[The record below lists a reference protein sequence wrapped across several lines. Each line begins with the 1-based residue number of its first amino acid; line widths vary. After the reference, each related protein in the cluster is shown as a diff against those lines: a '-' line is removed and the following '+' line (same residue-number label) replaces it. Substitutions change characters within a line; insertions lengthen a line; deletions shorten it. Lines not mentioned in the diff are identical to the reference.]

1 MANQN
6 EPHAPSGK
14 EPHDGQLEAEAKLL
28 AAFLAY
34 LAYMTSTTRTVE
46 FMMLVDTG
54 QYDAAMAVIDA
65 AVSETLAPAVTAVAI
80 KAGSEEVP
88 SFDPTKSP
96 VLAVE
101 RQSFIQRFV
110 EDAKLAMLI
119 GISAYVAV
127 RSTRR
132 LIVNF
137 GLTTAQEQAVTAYR
151 NALETGSKR
160 AIDTIFRDRR
170 GDAAI
175 QSGRPL
181 TAEQIDR
188 MVATYRRRMLQARG
202 KTLANIEGGR
212 AWNVGRAEAIAQVAA
227 LYEGVWN
234 TVGDDRVR
242 ASHVAMDGQVQPFGG
257 VYISGLGNML
267 KYPHDPIAPIADTI
281 NCRCWIEYRR
291 RRLVND
297 R

>member
-6 EPHAPSGK
+6 EPHP
-14 EPHDGQLEAEAKLL
+14 GQLEAEAKLL

-34 LAYMTSTTRTVE
+34 LAYMTSATRTVE

-127 RSTRR
+127 RTTRR
-132 LIVNF
+132 LFVNF

-212 AWNVGRAEAIAQVAA
+212 AWNVGRAEAVAQVAA

-257 VYISGLGNML
+257 VYTSGLGNML
-267 KYPHDPIAPIADTI
+267 KYPHDPSAPIADTI

-291 RRLVND
+291 RNR
-297 R
+297 

>member
-1 MANQN
+1 M
-6 EPHAPSGK
+6 
-14 EPHDGQLEAEAKLL
+14 L
-28 AAFLAY
+28 AAFSAY
-34 LAYMTSTTRTVE
+34 LAYMASATRTVE
-46 FMMLVDTG
+46 FMALVNTW

-65 AVSETLAPAVTAVAI
+65 AVAETMAPAVTAIAI
-80 KAGSEEVP
+80 KAGSDEVP
-88 SFDPTKSP
+88 SFDPTQSP

-110 EDAKLAMLI
+110 DDAKMAMLL
-119 GISAYVAV
+119 GLAAWAV
-127 RSTRR
+127 DAVLKRT
-132 LIVNF
+132 VNY
-137 GLTTAQEQAVTAYR
+137 GLTVAQEQAVTAYR
-151 NALETGSKR
+151 NALESGSKR
-160 AIDTIFRDRR
+160 AIDTVFRDRR

-175 QSGRPL
+175 KDGRPL

-188 MVATYRRRMLQARG
+188 MVATYRRRLMQARG

-242 ASHVAMDGQVQPFGG
+242 PSHVFMDGQVQPFGG
-257 VYISGLGNML
+257 VYTSGLGNML
-267 KYPHDPIAPIADTI
+267 KYPHDPSAPIADTI

-291 RRLVND
+291 RNR
-297 R
+297 